1 MIKWTEREEIM
12 KVNNL
17 FRLLLILTAD
27 KKRYKHNPNVTV
39 QYTLYN

>member
-1 MIKWTEREEIM
+1 MINWAEREEIM

-17 FRLLLILTAD
+17 FRLLLIFSAD
-27 KKRYKHNPNVTV
+27 KKRYKHNLNVTV